1 VGAGDR
7 IVLRGPS
14 ESREASVGLHLLVKN
29 GESVVRR
36 LLSSVGPY
44 LVEVV
49 AVVNDTSDDTV
60 AVLRSWERRD
70 LVPGH
75 RRPSVDVVEV
85 TAATHPHLYLLDVPE
100 TYDVGESLVGER
112 YEGPFTGQPLL
123 ADWAAARNLGWQL
136 HRARWRLFLDV
147 DDVVDD
153 PQSLPGLCE
162 LLEERGFEAASTRYL
177 TSTSGGSRERLARC
191 DPRIR
196 WEGKVHERLVGYD
209 PARVAHVDGSLV
221 VRDMRDS
228 SGSGLRAPGRN
239 LKVLYHQARSSGW
252 DMSNRDTLYLAAEA
266 KTCMPR
272 LAAALLERYLPRS
285 TWPAEAAWACSMLG
299 EICEDEQSFAQAS
312 WWYERAID
320 YYPSVSA
327 SMRLCR
333 SRLRE
338 GRHAEAVVAY
348 EQGLR
353 HMSEP
358 QPLDQSDLLERST
371 PLLVAAALRELGRR
385 AEAVHYC
392 EVALAQHPGN
402 RSIEHLLDVL
412 RADDNEESLREYL
425 ADDGRLKS

>member
-1 VGAGDR
+1 MGAGDR

-14 ESREASVGLHLLVKN
+14 ESCEASVGLHLLVKN
-29 GESVVRR
+29 GASVLRR

-44 LVEVV
+44 LAEVV

-60 AVLRSWERRD
+60 AVLRSWEGRD

-75 RRPSVDVVEV
+75 SRPSVEVVEV

-100 TYDVGESLVGER
+100 TYAVGESFVGER

-162 LLEERGFEAASTRYL
+162 LLEERGVEAASTRYL
-177 TSTSGGSRERLARC
+177 TPAGGGSRERLALN
-191 DPRIR
+191 DQRIR

-209 PARVAHVDGSLV
+209 PVKVAHVDGSLV
-221 VRDMRDS
+221 VRDCRDS
-228 SGSGLRAPGRN
+228 SGAGLRVPGRN

-252 DMSNRDTLYLAAEA
+252 DISNRDTLYLAAEA

-285 TWPAEAAWACSMLG
+285 TWSAEAAWACSMLG
-299 EICEDEQSFAQAS
+299 EICEDELSFAQAS
-312 WWYERAID
+312 RWYERALEH
-320 YYPSVSA
+320 YPSVA
-327 SMRLCR
+327 AAMRLCR

-371 PLLVAAALRELGRR
+371 PVLVAAALRELGRR
-385 AEAVHYC
+385 TEARHYC
-392 EVALAQHPGN
+392 EVALALFPGN
-402 RSIEHLLDVL
+402 HAIEHLLDVL
-412 RADDNEESLREYL
+412 RADDNEESLNDFLRNE
-425 ADDGRLKS
+425 GRLKS